1 MPDRRDAEE
10 RTLRQAFRQAN
21 HDLNSEPESAA
32 SILQSVKE
40 QELQFEQLTRE
51 LEAERQSVANQ
62 LERCKLGSE
71 TASMSSISSTDES
84 FHWRPPQQ
92 HAPEDDESDADSK
105 MSGSQLVDSC
115 LKVLQERGVMDTH
128 DDPMEGMKDAM
139 PHPDRYAPERS
150 YNGGGNG
157 EAPVHTSHQSLHSVN
172 SSHSNPHPGGVTTSQ
187 PESVT
192 VTKVIHTRTVTE
204 VTPRHHPTDNYYDPY
219 RGDNT
224 SNRGT
229 PRHMDPPPPQSNYS
243 DPYEGRNPYEA
254 PETLPDEDPGPAVYR
269 NPSTDTS
276 DYYHNPTP
284 PREPEPNYSRQDY
297 HNPYTP
303 SREYSN
309 YNGQPPTDNYAPVS
323 YMEDP
328 GTPVMRAP
336 LAEPETPGSMGS
348 LRAHTPSLDS
358 THRADPMAW
367 RDPDLPELIEMLREP
382 HPPVQANAAAYLQH
396 LCYGDDPVKA
406 KIRSLGGIPELVQL
420 LDHPSPDVHRN
431 AAGALRNLAYGKA
444 NDENKSAIN
453 NANGIPALVRL
464 LRKTPDT
471 EVQELVTGVLWNLSS
486 HPPLKQA
493 VIDDALA
500 VLTNRII
507 IPHSG
512 WEASPDADSKPRD
525 IQWSVVFRNAT
536 GCLRNVSSAGPDA
549 RRKMRECDGLVD
561 ALLHVLQ
568 TAIGKNDMDN
578 KSVENCMCV
587 LRNLSFRLP
596 KEVPSAQRYELAEP
610 PKSSQPPPKK
620 KPTSCFGSGKK
631 KSEDSGIKQ
640 WDGTGPIPQRAEPA
654 RGQELLWQ
662 PEVVRPYLSLLLEC
676 SNHDTLEAAAGAL
689 QNLSAGNNKWAA
701 YVRAMVRK
709 DKGLP
714 VLVELIRMDNDR
726 VVRAVATA
734 LRNLSLDNRNKEL
747 IGKYAMRDLVY
758 RLPGGDSA
766 PKTSE
771 PTMVAILH
779 TLHEVIS
786 KNMENAK
793 SLRDAGG
800 IERLVTINK
809 NRDKYSPEVVRAA
822 RQVLATLWSFKDLRP
837 VFKKD
842 GWNASHFPPARV
854 AAHPPGSTMAR
865 GASPGAGLEYDDT
878 TLPAAGTQANS
889 NAYSTLPDD
898 KAAGRRQLD
907 FSQDNGTRNTGADK
921 SRGGE
926 EIPMTDLTP
935 GYATVERDTRPEQNF
950 QPPVGGVPVFG
961 TPNQQNP
968 EPLYAKQVN
977 KDKSRAQDYGYV
989 DDPDPR
995 SFQLEDPDPQKPT
1008 DSWV

>member
-1 MPDRRDAEE
+1 
-10 RTLRQAFRQAN
+10 
-21 HDLNSEPESAA
+21 
-32 SILQSVKE
+32 
-40 QELQFEQLTRE
+40 
-51 LEAERQSVANQ
+51 
-62 LERCKLGSE
+62 
-71 TASMSSISSTDES
+71 MSSISSTDES

-105 MSGSQLVDSC
+105 MSGSQLVDSCLKVLQSALERDPGLQDVRLSQSQLVDLC

-172 SSHSNPHPGGVTTSQ
+172 SAHSNPHPGGVTTSQ

-453 NANGIPALVRL
+453 NANGIPAL
-464 LRKTPDT
+464 
-471 EVQELVTGVLWNLSS
+471 VQELVTGVLWNLSS

-854 AAHPPGSTMAR
+854 AARPPGSTMAR

-878 TLPAAGTQANS
+878 TLPAAGPQANS

-907 FSQDNGTRNTGADK
+907 FSQDNGTRNTGKDQT
-921 SRGGE
+921 RGGE